1 MHHGVASG
9 ADFPHSPIMEN
20 QGHPNVLITGA
31 AHRIGRAI
39 AFDLAAHGF
48 GVAVHYLNSKE
59 KAEQLVTSIRD
70 IGGRAVAVKADLGN
84 EDEVKSIIPTA
95 TDVLG
100 PLTVLVNN
108 ASMFE
113 NDTVTN
119 CTRESWDM
127 HMDVNLRAPF
137 VLSQMF
143 AEQLPDGLE
152 GSIINILDQRVW
164 NLTPFF
170 MSYTVSKSALWTL
183 TQTLALALAPKARVN
198 GVGPG
203 PTLKN
208 ERQSDD
214 DFARQWSEIPLGRQ
228 VMADE
233 IADAVRFIINAP
245 SMTGQMIALDGGQH
259 LGWAQA
265 SNLTPPKE

>member
-1 MHHGVASG
+1 
-9 ADFPHSPIMEN
+9 MEN
-20 QGHPNVLITGA
+20 HGHPNVLITGA
-31 AHRIGRAI
+31 AHRIGRTL

-48 GVAVHYLNSKE
+48 GVAVHYLNSLQ
-59 KAEQLVTSIRD
+59 KAEELVSSIQD
-70 IGGRAVAVKADLGN
+70 VGGRAVALKADLTC
-84 EDEVKSIIPTA
+84 EDDVKSIIPAA
-95 TDVLG
+95 TEALG
-100 PLTVLVNN
+100 PLTVLINN
-108 ASMFE
+108 ASLFE
-113 NDTVTN
+113 NDTVES
-119 CTRESWDM
+119 CTRDSWDM
-127 HMDVNLRAPF
+127 HMNVNLRAPF

-143 AEQLPDGLE
+143 AEQVPDGLE

-183 TQTLALALAPKARVN
+183 TQTLALALAPKVRVN

-203 PTLKN
+203 PTIKN
-208 ERQSDD
+208 ERQSEN
-214 DFARQWSEIPLGRQ
+214 DFARQWSEIPLARRI
-228 VMADE
+228 MPDE

-265 SNLTPPKE
+265 SNIKPPSE

>member
-1 MHHGVASG
+1 M
-9 ADFPHSPIMEN
+9 
-20 QGHPNVLITGA
+20 ITGA

-39 AFDLAAHGF
+39 AFDLAANGY
-48 GVAVHYLNSKE
+48 GVAVHYLNSKD
-59 KAEQLVTSIRD
+59 KADEVVSSIQEV
-70 IGGRAVAVKADLGN
+70 GGRAVAVQADLGD
-84 EDEVKSIIPTA
+84 EDQVKTIIPAA
-95 TDVLG
+95 TEVLG
-100 PLTVLVNN
+100 PLSVLVNN

-113 NDTVTN
+113 NDTVES
-119 CTRESWDM
+119 CTRDSWDM

-143 AEQLPDGLE
+143 AEQVPEGLE

-170 MSYTVSKSALWTL
+170 MSYTVSKAALWTL
-183 TQTLALALAPKARVN
+183 TQTLALALAPKVRVN

-203 PTLKN
+203 PTIKN
-208 ERQSDD
+208 ERQSED
-214 DFARQWSEIPLGRQ
+214 DFARQWSEIPMQRR
-228 VMADE
+228 VMPEE
-233 IADAVRFIINAP
+233 ISDAVRFIINAP

-265 SNLTPPKE
+265 SNLNPPNE